1 MKASTKRII
10 SILISVSLMIAI
22 VVIFVKFIKP
32 AYAELQ
38 NLRGE
43 IQTRAVLLEDQTK
56 AVSQVQNLI
65 SQLQE
70 QNISQFQEQIS
81 LVLPLNES
89 VPQALSQYQT
99 IAQAN
104 GLNVQSAGLNY
115 LAIKPSAANIN
126 LAKGIGTIRF
136 KLKLLGSYEA
146 IRTFIQAIETNVR
159 LTDLVSFKISRAG
172 QTKQNLYLNEVV
184 VDAYYQTK

>member
-10 SILISVSLMIAI
+10 SILISVSLMLAV

-43 IQTRAVLLEDQTK
+43 IQTRAVLLKDQTK

-136 KLKLLGSYEA
+136 KLKLLCSYEA

-184 VDAYYQTK
+184 VDVYYQTK

>member
-1 MKASTKRII
+1 MKASTKRIL

-22 VVIFVKFIKP
+22 VVIFVKLIKP
-32 AYAELQ
+32 AYSELQ

-43 IQTRAVLLEDQTK
+43 IQARAVLLQDQNK

-70 QNISQFQEQIS
+70 QNIFQFQEQIS
-81 LVLPLNES
+81 LVFPLTES
-89 VPQALSQYQT
+89 VPQALSQYQA

-115 LAIKPSAANIN
+115 LAIKPSATNVS

-136 KLKLLGSYEA
+136 KLKLLGTYEA
-146 IRTFIQAIETNVR
+146 LKSFAQAIETNVR
-159 LTDLVSFKISRAG
+159 LTDVVSFKISRAG
-172 QTKQNLYLNEVV
+172 QIKQNLYLNEIV
-184 VDAYYQTK
+184 VDSYYQSH

>member
-1 MKASTKRII
+1 
-10 SILISVSLMIAI
+10 MIAI
-22 VVIFVKFIKP
+22 VVVFVKLIKP
-32 AYAELQ
+32 AYTELQ

-43 IQTRAVLLEDQTK
+43 IQARAVLLENQNK

-70 QNISQFQEQIS
+70 QNIFQFQEQIS
-81 LVLPLNES
+81 LVFPLNES
-89 VPQALSQYQT
+89 VPQALSQYQA

-104 GLNVQSAGLNY
+104 GLNIQSAGLNY

-146 IRTFIQAIETNVR
+146 IKAFTQSIETNVR
-159 LTDLVSFKISRAG
+159 LTNLVSFKLARAG
-172 QTKQNLYLNEVV
+172 QTKQNLYLNEVA

>member
-43 IQTRAVLLEDQTK
+43 IQTRAVLLKDQTK